1 MLSEEFSYFCNAPST
16 IECLIGILHRCFQ
29 KERSGIKLPE
39 LKESAESV
47 PPIRPARQPLVEH
60 QWLRQFFRHCGEL
73 SPTTSR
79 YSLNKKSL
87 LEIRYSSFHSII
99 SLNGI
104 CFLILRNNSIF
115 SACFLMLFFVTSL
128 RCQFGSCP
136 NTNPWIKLLCARLAY
151 DWDINYWIRSQFN
164 PS

>member
-1 MLSEEFSYFCNAPST
+1 MLTEEFSYFCNAPST

-29 KERSGIKLPE
+29 KKRSGIKLPE

-79 YSLNKKSL
+79 YLLNKSL

-104 CFLILRNNSIF
+104 CFLIPLRNHSIF
-115 SACFLMLFFVTSL
+115 SPCFLVCVCGVGGILPAATLDLNNFFNISANL
-128 RCQFGSCP
+128 
-136 NTNPWIKLLCARLAY
+136 KLQDFFRNLSGKFDAVG
-151 DWDINYWIRSQFN
+151 
-164 PS
+164 